1 MLAAVAASVC
11 VASLLALGLLRGDAH
26 RWSGSTLPRGS
37 GAPALDGLHD
47 ITGSPLDL
55 ADGITL
61 LYFGYTDCVDVCP
74 VVLSTAASAV
84 RVVDAE
90 PGGDGVVVAM
100 VSVDVEA
107 DPLRRLADYVTAFD
121 PRFVAL
127 GGSQEAVDV
136 AATLYGVFHH
146 ELERAELR
154 RPLIDHTSTLVAIV
168 DGDIRVVWGPEVT
181 PADMANDLAQLL

>member
-1 MLAAVAASVC
+1 MLGVVIAGVCLVA
-11 VASLLALGLLRGDAH
+11 LLALGFLRGDAH
-26 RWSGSTLPRGS
+26 RWSGSTLPNGS
-37 GAPALDGLHD
+37 GAPALAGLHD
-47 ITGSPLDL
+47 ITGASLDL
-55 ADGITL
+55 DDGVTL

-74 VVLSTAASAV
+74 VVLSTAASAI
-84 RVVDAE
+84 RSVDAGAGRDE
-90 PGGDGVVVAM
+90 IAVAM

-107 DPLRRLADYVTAFD
+107 DPLERLDEYVRAFD
-121 PRFVAL
+121 PGFVAL

-146 ELERAELR
+146 ELERGELG

-181 PADMANDLAQLL
+181 PTDMATDLAELL